1 MPSVSTIRPIQA
13 KFEHHL
19 SKLQSVRHVTR
30 KADHPA
36 DTVRFGGGKD
46 LLHQEKFSL
55 MDRLKLFGK
64 TLISKNE
71 IKGDLIW
78 TVAGTALCALM
89 PPHIQAIPMLPMVFA
104 GFRLSHAIPAL
115 FSPKS
120 AADTLKKAS
129 QKT

>member
-1 MPSVSTIRPIQA
+1 MPSVSTIRPLQV
-13 KFEHHL
+13 KLEHRL
-19 SKLQSVRHVTR
+19 SKLQSTRPFVRKTE
-30 KADHPA
+30 HPA

-46 LLHQEKFSL
+46 LLHQEKFSF

-64 TLISKNE
+64 TLISKNK

-104 GFRLSHAIPAL
+104 GFRLLHAVPAL
-115 FSPKS
+115 FSPKA
-120 AADTLKKAS
+120 AADALKKVS